1 MVWIVPILTAR
12 ILSFYILKVKTRA
25 WVEKESCKGSC
36 ERELDMKQSF
46 LPIVAVILCG
56 AILMASANAGDSG
69 SLPASAGDY
78 KILAPISHGDLTIF
92 PVVSAKIHDTSDF
105 ITLDEGIRSGE
116 VVVTEVGNIHSTM
129 QRRGPYQVRPVTG
142 AEVNRLV
149 LVNNSKHPLILLA
162 GEVVTGGKQDR
173 VVGKD
178 RIVPAESDPVD
189 LSVFCVEHG
198 RWVETSTKF
207 DTHAS
212 VMLQPSVRMKAMAD
226 QDQQKVWDAVGSS
239 RSQMATVVAAAPTIS
254 TAEPGQGTGGGVG
267 EGHVAGGSG
276 GTLYSLN
283 QLNSTTSYAKA
294 RENKAVKQQVDAITE
309 PMQKSYES
317 VIKQLR
323 NQNAIGVVVAV
334 KGHIV
339 WADMFAS
346 SALLGKYWPK
356 LLDSYATEAL
366 TSPGTREETGIKE
379 AQTFLEN
386 WQARHE
392 VVDSEPGLYRQREL
406 VGDKFRA
413 FQLTSL
419 LAKEAFDVH
428 LSKMAD

>member
-1 MVWIVPILTAR
+1 MKHSFVPMLAVLFAGFIVI
-12 ILSFYILKVKTRA
+12 
-25 WVEKESCKGSC
+25 
-36 ERELDMKQSF
+36 
-46 LPIVAVILCG
+46 
-56 AILMASANAGDSG
+56 SAAFAGDSG
-69 SLPASAGDY
+69 SLPATTNDY
-78 KILAPISHGDLTIF
+78 KILAPITHGDLTIF
-92 PVVSAKIHDTSDF
+92 PVVSAKSHDTSDF

-116 VVVTEVGNIHSTM
+116 VVVTEVGNLHSTM
-129 QRRGPYQVRPVTG
+129 RRRPPYQSRPYQG

-198 RWVETSTKF
+198 RWIETSTKF

-226 QDQQKVWDAVGSS
+226 QDQQKVWDEVGRS
-239 RSQMATVVAAAPTIS
+239 RTAMAAALASQASPSATPG
-254 TAEPGQGTGGGVG
+254 PGQTTETVTVTGASSADVIALNGT
-267 EGHVAGGSG
+267 S
-276 GTLYSLN
+276 
-283 QLNSTTSYAKA
+283 SYAKA
-294 RENKAVKQQVDAITE
+294 RENKAVHAQVESITE

-323 NQNAIGVVVAV
+323 NQNAVGVVVAV
-334 KGHIV
+334 KGRIV

-346 SALLGKYWPK
+346 SALLAKYWPK

-366 TSPGTREETGIKE
+366 TMPGAREETSIKE
-379 AQTFLEN
+379 AERFLLN

-406 VGDKFRA
+406 IGDKFRA
-413 FQLTSL
+413 FELTSL
-419 LAKEAFDVH
+419 LAKDAFDLH

>member
-1 MVWIVPILTAR
+1 
-12 ILSFYILKVKTRA
+12 
-25 WVEKESCKGSC
+25 
-36 ERELDMKQSF
+36 MKQAF
-46 LPIVAVILCG
+46 LPIVAALFCAAVF
-56 AILMASANAGDSG
+56 MALASAGDSG
-69 SLPASAGDY
+69 SPAFPNDY

-92 PVVSAKIHDTSDF
+92 PVVSAKAHDTSDF
-105 ITLDEGIRSGE
+105 ITLDEGIRSGD
-116 VVVTEVGNIHSTM
+116 VVVTEVGNIHSSL
-129 QRRGPYQVRPVTG
+129 QRRQPYIQRPGG

-149 LVNNSKHPLILLA
+149 LVNNSKHPLLLLA

-198 RWVETSTKF
+198 RWTETSAKF

-212 VMLQPSVRMKAMAD
+212 VMLQPSVRKKAMFD

-239 RSQMATVVAAAPTIS
+239 RSEMVTVVAAGPPMPSVPPAS
-254 TAEPGQGTGGGVG
+254 GTGSGMGSGIG
-267 EGHVAGGSG
+267 EGHGAGAGG
-276 GTLYSLN
+276 TMYSLN

-294 RENKAVKQQVDAITE
+294 RENNAVKQQVDAITE

-346 SALLGKYWPK
+346 GALLTKYWPK

-366 TSPGTREETGIKE
+366 TTTGVRAEIGIRE
-379 AQTFLEN
+379 AQAFLEN

-392 VVDSEPGLYRQREL
+392 EVDSEPGLYRQREL

-413 FQLTSL
+413 YQLTSL
-419 LAKEAFDVH
+419 LAKEAFDIHV
-428 LSKMAD
+428 SKMAD

>member
-1 MVWIVPILTAR
+1 
-12 ILSFYILKVKTRA
+12 
-25 WVEKESCKGSC
+25 
-36 ERELDMKQSF
+36 MKRSF
-46 LPIVAVILCG
+46 LPMLAVLFTGFAVIS
-56 AILMASANAGDSG
+56 AANAGDAG
-69 SLPASAGDY
+69 SLPATSNDY
-78 KILAPISHGDLTIF
+78 KILAPITHGDLTIF
-92 PVVSAKIHDTSDF
+92 PVVSSKSHDTSDF

-116 VVVTEVGNIHSTM
+116 VVVTEVGNLHSTM
-129 QRRGPYQVRPVTG
+129 RRHPPYQTRPYQG

-189 LSVFCVEHG
+189 LAVFCVEHG
-198 RWVETSTKF
+198 RWIESSTKF
-207 DTHAS
+207 DTQAS

-226 QDQQKVWDAVGSS
+226 QDQQKVWDEVANSKKNMSGVMLHTPNANLS
-239 RSQMATVVAAAPTIS
+239 TVEVTSAEVQIDS
-254 TAEPGQGTGGGVG
+254 T
-267 EGHVAGGSG
+267 S
-276 GTLYSLN
+276 
-283 QLNSTTSYAKA
+283 SYAKA
-294 RENKAVKQQVDAITE
+294 RENKAVQKQVESITE
-309 PMQKSYES
+309 PIQKSYES

-323 NQNAIGVVVAV
+323 NQNAVGVVVAV

-346 SALLGKYWPK
+346 SALLAKYWPK
-356 LLDSYATEAL
+356 LLESYATEAL
-366 TSPGTREETGIKE
+366 TMPGAREEISIKE
-379 AQTFLEN
+379 AERFLQN

-406 VGDKFRA
+406 IGDKFKA
-413 FQLTSL
+413 FELTSL
-419 LAKEAFDVH
+419 LAKDTFDVH

>member
-1 MVWIVPILTAR
+1 MKLSFLAILITLTAGLAL
-12 ILSFYILKVKTRA
+12 ISA
-25 WVEKESCKGSC
+25 
-36 ERELDMKQSF
+36 
-46 LPIVAVILCG
+46 
-56 AILMASANAGDSG
+56 ANAGDSG
-69 SLPASAGDY
+69 SMPATINDY

-92 PVVSAKIHDTSDF
+92 PVVSARVHDTSEF

-116 VVVTEVGNIHSTM
+116 VVVTEVGNLHSTM
-129 QRRGPYQVRPVTG
+129 RRRPYVQQYGGG

-149 LVNNSKHPLILLA
+149 LVNNSRHPLILLA

-198 RWVETSTKF
+198 RWTETSANFGTKG
-207 DTHAS
+207 S

-226 QDQQKVWDAVGSS
+226 QDQQKVWDEVSKSRTAMEQLVPAQPPIIHSGTGGAIGRGSGS
-239 RSQMATVVAAAPTIS
+239 GSAGGVANS
-254 TAEPGQGTGGGVG
+254 TAEV
-267 EGHVAGGSG
+267 EAYANSVRE
-276 GTLYSLN
+276 LN
-283 QLNSTTSYAKA
+283 GTTSYAKA
-294 RENKAVKQQVDAITE
+294 RDNTVIKQQVDSIVE

-323 NQNAIGVVVAV
+323 NQNAVGVVVAV
-334 KGHIV
+334 RGRIV

-346 SALLGKYWPK
+346 GALLDKYWPK
-356 LLDSYATEAL
+356 LLDSYATEAM
-366 TSPGTREETGIKE
+366 TASGAHGEVSIKE
-379 AQTFLEN
+379 AQAFLDN

-406 VGDKFRA
+406 IGDRFKA
-413 FQLTSL
+413 FELTSL
-419 LAKEAFDVH
+419 LAKASFDVH

>member
-1 MVWIVPILTAR
+1 MK
-12 ILSFYILKVKTRA
+12 LSL
-25 WVEKESCKGSC
+25 
-36 ERELDMKQSF
+36 L
-46 LPIVAVILCG
+46 
-56 AILMASANAGDSG
+56 AILVTLTCGLALLSPANAGDTG
-69 SLPASAGDY
+69 SMPATINDY

-92 PVVSAKIHDTSDF
+92 PVVSAKVHDTSEF

-116 VVVTEVGNIHSTM
+116 VVVTEVGNLHSTM
-129 QRRGPYQVRPVTG
+129 QRRNPYVSPNRG

-149 LVNNSKHPLILLA
+149 LVNNSKHPLLLLA

-173 VVGKD
+173 VVAKD
-178 RIVPAESDPVD
+178 RIVPSESDPVD

-198 RWVETSTKF
+198 RWIETSTKF

-212 VMLQPSVRMKAMAD
+212 VMLQPSVRMKAMAE
-226 QDQQKVWDAVGSS
+226 QDQQQVWDAVG
-239 RSQMATVVAAAPTIS
+239 RSKQTMSAKVAAAAPTVS
-254 TAEPGQGTGGGVG
+254 GG
-267 EGHVAGGSG
+267 GGSG
-276 GTLYSLN
+276 GGAGGGYYSQQMRALDN
-283 QLNSTTSYAKA
+283 TSSYAKA
-294 RENKAVKQQVDAITE
+294 RENDAVKQQVDSIVE

-323 NQNAIGVVVAV
+323 NQNAVGVVVAV
-334 KGHIV
+334 RGRIV

-346 SALLGKYWPK
+346 GALLDKYWPK
-356 LLDSYATEAL
+356 LLDSYATEAM
-366 TSPGTREETGIKE
+366 TSSGAKGEVSIKE
-379 AQTFLEN
+379 AQAFLDN

-406 VGDKFRA
+406 IGDRFRA

-419 LAKEAFDVH
+419 LAKSPFDVH

>member
-1 MVWIVPILTAR
+1 MKLSFLAILITLTAGLAL
-12 ILSFYILKVKTRA
+12 ISA
-25 WVEKESCKGSC
+25 
-36 ERELDMKQSF
+36 
-46 LPIVAVILCG
+46 
-56 AILMASANAGDSG
+56 ANAGDSG
-69 SLPASAGDY
+69 SMPATINDY

-92 PVVSAKIHDTSDF
+92 PVISAKVHDTSKF

-116 VVVTEVGNIHSTM
+116 VVVTEVGNLHSTM
-129 QRRGPYQVRPVTG
+129 RRRSPYVQQYRGG

-198 RWVETSTKF
+198 RWTETSEKF

-212 VMLQPSVRMKAMAD
+212 VMLQPSVRKKAMAE
-226 QDQQKVWDAVGSS
+226 QNQQQVWDAVGQSKAS
-239 RSQMATVVAAAPTIS
+239 MSARATELGPPSPPNGTTETVTVENYAYSVQKLDS
-254 TAEPGQGTGGGVG
+254 T
-267 EGHVAGGSG
+267 S
-276 GTLYSLN
+276 
-283 QLNSTTSYAKA
+283 SYAKA
-294 RENKAVKQQVDAITE
+294 RENAAVKQQVDSIVE

-323 NQNAIGVVVAV
+323 NQNAVGVVVAV
-334 KGHIV
+334 RGRIV

-346 SALLGKYWPK
+346 GALLDKYWPK
-356 LLDSYATEAL
+356 LLDSYATEAM
-366 TSPGTREETGIKE
+366 TASGAHGEVSIKE
-379 AQTFLEN
+379 AQAFLDN

-406 VGDKFRA
+406 IGDRFKA
-413 FQLTSL
+413 FELTSL
-419 LAKEAFDVH
+419 LAKASFDVH

>member
-1 MVWIVPILTAR
+1 MK
-12 ILSFYILKVKTRA
+12 LSL
-25 WVEKESCKGSC
+25 
-36 ERELDMKQSF
+36 L
-46 LPIVAVILCG
+46 
-56 AILMASANAGDSG
+56 AILVTLTCGLTLLAPANAGDSG
-69 SLPASAGDY
+69 GLPATVNDY
-78 KILAPISHGDLTIF
+78 KILEPITHGDLTIF
-92 PVVSAKIHDTSDF
+92 PVVSAKTHDTSEF

-116 VVVTEVGNIHSTM
+116 VVVTEVGNLHSTM
-129 QRRGPYQVRPVTG
+129 RRRNSVQPNRG

-173 VVGKD
+173 VVAKD
-178 RIVPAESDPVD
+178 RIVPSESDPVD

-198 RWVETSTKF
+198 RWVETSAKF

-226 QDQQKVWDAVGSS
+226 QDQQKVWDEVS
-239 RSQMATVVAAAPTIS
+239 RSHTGLAAKAAAAAP
-254 TAEPGQGTGGGVG
+254 AAGGGN
-267 EGHVAGGSG
+267 GGIAVE
-276 GTLYSLN
+276 TYSFRLN
-283 QLNSTTSYAKA
+283 ELNGTTSYAKT
-294 RENKAVKQQVDAITE
+294 RENAVVKQQVDSIVE

-317 VIKQLR
+317 VIRQLR
-323 NQNAIGVVVAV
+323 NQNAVGVVVAV
-334 KGHIV
+334 KGRIV

-346 SALLGKYWPK
+346 GALLDKYWPK
-356 LLDSYATEAL
+356 LLDSYATEAMT
-366 TSPGTREETGIKE
+366 TSGVRGESGIKE
-379 AQTFLEN
+379 AQAFLDN

-406 VGDKFRA
+406 IGDRFRA

-419 LAKEAFDVH
+419 LAKASFDVH

>member
-1 MVWIVPILTAR
+1 MK
-12 ILSFYILKVKTRA
+12 LSLVA
-25 WVEKESCKGSC
+25 
-36 ERELDMKQSF
+36 
-46 LPIVAVILCG
+46 IVAASLSGLSLVAIGSPGEPFG
-56 AILMASANAGDSG
+56 A
-69 SLPASAGDY
+69 PAATGDY
-78 KILAPISHGDLTIF
+78 KVLDPISHGDLTIF
-92 PVVSAKIHDTSDF
+92 PVVSAKVHDTSGF

-116 VVVTEVGNIHSTM
+116 VVVTEVGNLHSTM
-129 QRRGPYQVRPVTG
+129 RRRPPYTQRQYAG

-198 RWVETSTKF
+198 RWTETSTNFGTKG
-207 DTHAS
+207 S
-212 VMLQPSVRMKAMAD
+212 VMLQPSVRMKAMAE
-226 QDQQKVWDAVGSS
+226 QDQQKVWDEVGKSHAA
-239 RSQMATVVAAAPTIS
+239 MANKAVAAAPPAGAARS
-254 TAEPGQGTGGGVG
+254 TVEAYANSVD
-267 EGHVAGGSG
+267 A
-276 GTLYSLN
+276 
-283 QLNSTTSYAKA
+283 LNSTSSYAKTRDNA
-294 RENKAVKQQVDAITE
+294 VVKQQVDQIVE

-334 KGHIV
+334 RGRIV

-346 SALLGKYWPK
+346 GALLDKYWPK
-356 LLDSYATEAL
+356 LLDSYATEAM
-366 TSPGTREETGIKE
+366 TASGQKGEAGIKE
-379 AQTFLEN
+379 AQAFLNN

-406 VGDKFRA
+406 IGDKFKA
-413 FQLTSL
+413 FELTSL
-419 LAKEAFDVH
+419 LAKASFDVH

>member
-1 MVWIVPILTAR
+1 
-12 ILSFYILKVKTRA
+12 
-25 WVEKESCKGSC
+25 
-36 ERELDMKQSF
+36 MKHSF
-46 LPIVAVILCG
+46 LPMLAVLFTGFAVI
-56 AILMASANAGDSG
+56 SAAFAGDAG
-69 SLPASAGDY
+69 SLPATSNDY
-78 KILAPISHGDLTIF
+78 KILAPITHGDLTIF
-92 PVVSAKIHDTSDF
+92 PVVSSKSHDTSDF

-116 VVVTEVGNIHSTM
+116 VVVTEVGNLHSTM
-129 QRRGPYQVRPVTG
+129 RRHPPYQTRPYQG

-189 LSVFCVEHG
+189 LAVFCVEHG
-198 RWVETSTKF
+198 RWIESSTKF

-226 QDQQKVWDAVGSS
+226 QDQQKVWDEVANSKKNMSGVLLHTPNANLS
-239 RSQMATVVAAAPTIS
+239 TVEVTSAEVQIDS
-254 TAEPGQGTGGGVG
+254 T
-267 EGHVAGGSG
+267 S
-276 GTLYSLN
+276 
-283 QLNSTTSYAKA
+283 SYAKA
-294 RENKAVKQQVDAITE
+294 RENKAVQKQVESITE
-309 PMQKSYES
+309 PIQKAYES

-323 NQNAIGVVVAV
+323 NQNAVGVVVAV

-346 SALLGKYWPK
+346 SALLAKYWPK
-356 LLDSYATEAL
+356 LLESYATEAL
-366 TSPGTREETGIKE
+366 TMPGAREEISIKE
-379 AQTFLEN
+379 AERFLQN

-406 VGDKFRA
+406 IGDKFRA

-419 LAKEAFDVH
+419 LAKDAFDVH

>member
-1 MVWIVPILTAR
+1 
-12 ILSFYILKVKTRA
+12 
-25 WVEKESCKGSC
+25 
-36 ERELDMKQSF
+36 MKHSF
-46 LPIVAVILCG
+46 LPMLAVLLTGCAVI
-56 AILMASANAGDSG
+56 SAAFAGDAG
-69 SLPASAGDY
+69 SSPATSNDY
-78 KILAPISHGDLTIF
+78 KILAPITHGDLTIF
-92 PVVSAKIHDTSDF
+92 PVVSAKSHDTSDF

-116 VVVTEVGNIHSTM
+116 VIVTEVGNLHSTM
-129 QRRGPYQVRPVTG
+129 RRRPPYQTRPYQG

-198 RWVETSTKF
+198 RWTETSTKF

-226 QDQQKVWDAVGSS
+226 QDQQKVWDEVGRS
-239 RSQMATVVAAAPTIS
+239 RTAMAAALASSANPSATP
-254 TAEPGQGTGGGVG
+254 APGQTTETVTVTSSADVL
-267 EGHVAGGSG
+267 E
-276 GTLYSLN
+276 
-283 QLNSTTSYAKA
+283 LNSTSSYAKA
-294 RENKAVKQQVDAITE
+294 RENNAVQKQVESITE
-309 PMQKSYES
+309 PMRKSYES

-323 NQNAIGVVVAV
+323 NQNAVGVVVAV

-346 SALLGKYWPK
+346 SSLLAKYWPK
-356 LLDSYATEAL
+356 LLESYATEAL
-366 TSPGTREETGIKE
+366 TMPGAREETSIKE
-379 AQTFLEN
+379 AERFLQN

-406 VGDKFRA
+406 IGDKFKA
-413 FQLTSL
+413 FELTSL
-419 LAKEAFDVH
+419 LAKDAFDLH

>member
-1 MVWIVPILTAR
+1 
-12 ILSFYILKVKTRA
+12 
-25 WVEKESCKGSC
+25 
-36 ERELDMKQSF
+36 MKRSF
-46 LPIVAVILCG
+46 LPILAVLFAGFLVIS
-56 AILMASANAGDSG
+56 AANAGDAG
-69 SLPASAGDY
+69 SLPATSNDY
-78 KILAPISHGDLTIF
+78 KILAPITHGDLTIF
-92 PVVSAKIHDTSDF
+92 PVVSGKSHDTSDF
-105 ITLDEGIRSGE
+105 ITLDEGIRSGD
-116 VVVTEVGNIHSTM
+116 VVVTEVGNLHSSM
-129 QRRGPYQVRPVTG
+129 RRRPPYQPRPYQG

-198 RWVETSTKF
+198 RWTETSTKF

-226 QDQQKVWDAVGSS
+226 QDQQKVWDEVGRS
-239 RSQMATVVAAAPTIS
+239 RTAMAAAMASAPTAS
-254 TAEPGQGTGGGVG
+254 
-267 EGHVAGGSG
+267 GGSG
-276 GTLYSLN
+276 GGVAAGHGSGTVSAESDRMETFA
-283 QLNSTTSYAKA
+283 QLNGTTSYAKSV
-294 RENKAVKQQVDAITE
+294 ENKAVKQQVEAITE

-323 NQNAIGVVVAV
+323 NQNAVGVVVAV

-346 SALLGKYWPK
+346 SALLAKYWPK
-356 LLDSYATEAL
+356 LLESYATEAL
-366 TSPGTREETGIKE
+366 TMPGAHGETSIKE
-379 AQTFLEN
+379 AETFLQN

-392 VVDSEPGLYRQREL
+392 VVDSEPGFYRQREL
-406 VGDKFRA
+406 VGDKFKA

-419 LAKEAFDVH
+419 LAKEAFDLH

>member
-1 MVWIVPILTAR
+1 MVRIVPTLTAR
-12 ILSFYILKVKTRA
+12 LLSFYILSN
-25 WVEKESCKGSC
+25 ENKGLGY
-36 ERELDMKQSF
+36 ERESDMKQSF
-46 LPIVAVILCG
+46 LPIVAVLLCG
-56 AILMASANAGDSG
+56 AVLMASANAGDPG
-69 SLPASAGDY
+69 SLPSSASDY

-92 PVVSAKIHDTSDF
+92 PVVSARIHDTSDF

-116 VVVTEVGNIHSTM
+116 VVVTEVGNIHSIM
-129 QRRGPYQVRPVTG
+129 RRRQPYQPRPVGG

-173 VVGKD
+173 VVSKD
-178 RIVPAESDPVD
+178 RIVPAESDPVA

-198 RWVETSTKF
+198 RWTETSAKF

-212 VMLQPSVRMKAMAD
+212 VMLQPSVRKKAMFE
-226 QDQQKVWDAVGSS
+226 QNQQQVWDAVGRS
-239 RSQMATVVAAAPTIS
+239 RSAMAGVVAAAPGIS
-254 TAEPGQGTGGGVG
+254 TTADPGQASGVD
-267 EGHVAGGSG
+267 GSSE
-276 GTLYSLN
+276 LSLQ
-283 QLNSTTSYAKA
+283 QLNGTTSYAKA
-294 RENKAVKQQVDAITE
+294 RENKAVQHEVDAITE

-346 SALLGKYWPK
+346 SSLLGKYWPK
-356 LLDSYATEAL
+356 LLDSYATEVL
-366 TSPGTREETGIKE
+366 TTTGAREEIGVKE
-379 AQTFLEN
+379 AQSFLEN

-392 VVDSEPGLYRQREL
+392 EVDSEPGLYRQREL
-406 VGDKFRA
+406 VGDRFRA

-419 LAKEAFDVH
+419 LVKEAFDVH

>member
-1 MVWIVPILTAR
+1 MKLSFLAILITLTAGLVL
-12 ILSFYILKVKTRA
+12 ISA
-25 WVEKESCKGSC
+25 
-36 ERELDMKQSF
+36 
-46 LPIVAVILCG
+46 
-56 AILMASANAGDSG
+56 ANAGDSG
-69 SLPASAGDY
+69 SMPATINDY

-92 PVVSAKIHDTSDF
+92 PVVSAKVHDTSEF

-116 VVVTEVGNIHSTM
+116 VVVTEVGNLHSTM
-129 QRRGPYQVRPVTG
+129 RRRSPYVQQYRGG

-198 RWVETSTKF
+198 RWTETSEKF

-212 VMLQPSVRMKAMAD
+212 VMLQPSVRMKAMAE
-226 QDQQKVWDAVGSS
+226 QNQQQVWDAVGQSKAS
-239 RSQMATVVAAAPTIS
+239 MSARATELGPPSPPNGTTETVTVENYAYSVQKLDS
-254 TAEPGQGTGGGVG
+254 T
-267 EGHVAGGSG
+267 S
-276 GTLYSLN
+276 
-283 QLNSTTSYAKA
+283 SYAKA
-294 RENKAVKQQVDAITE
+294 RENAAVKQQVDSIVE

-323 NQNAIGVVVAV
+323 NQNAVGVVVAV
-334 KGHIV
+334 RGRIV

-346 SALLGKYWPK
+346 GALLDKYWPK
-356 LLDSYATEAL
+356 LLDSYATEAM
-366 TSPGTREETGIKE
+366 TASGAHGEISIKE
-379 AQTFLEN
+379 AQAFLDN

-406 VGDKFRA
+406 IGDRFKA
-413 FQLTSL
+413 FELTSL
-419 LAKEAFDVH
+419 LAKASFDVH

>member
-1 MVWIVPILTAR
+1 
-12 ILSFYILKVKTRA
+12 
-25 WVEKESCKGSC
+25 
-36 ERELDMKQSF
+36 MKRSF
-46 LPIVAVILCG
+46 LPILAVLFCGIVAISV
-56 AILMASANAGDSG
+56 AKAGDAG
-69 SLPASAGDY
+69 SLPATVNDY
-78 KILAPISHGDLTIF
+78 KILAPITHGDLTIF
-92 PVVSAKIHDTSDF
+92 PVVSAKSHDTSDF
-105 ITLDEGIRSGE
+105 ITLDDGIRSGD
-116 VVVTEVGNIHSTM
+116 VVVTEVGNLHSSM
-129 QRRGPYQVRPVTG
+129 QRRPPYQPRQYRG

-198 RWVETSTKF
+198 RWTETSTKF

-226 QDQQKVWDAVGSS
+226 QDQQKVWDEVGKSRAQMSVAVE
-239 RSQMATVVAAAPTIS
+239 AAAPTIS
-254 TAEPGQGTGGGVG
+254 
-267 EGHVAGGSG
+267 GGSG
-276 GTLYSLN
+276 GGIGAGHGSRTASAEADRLEAFAK
-283 QLNSTTSYAKA
+283 LNSTTSYAKA
-294 RENKAVKQQVDAITE
+294 RENKAVQAQVDSITE

-323 NQNAIGVVVAV
+323 NQNAVGVVVAV

-346 SALLGKYWPK
+346 GALLAKYWPK

-366 TSPGTREETGIKE
+366 TMPGARGETSIKE
-379 AQTFLEN
+379 AERFLEN

-406 VGDKFRA
+406 VGDKFKA

-419 LAKEAFDVH
+419 LAKEAFDLH
-428 LSKMAD
+428 LSKMAE

>member
-1 MVWIVPILTAR
+1 MLAVLFTG
-12 ILSFYILKVKTRA
+12 F
-25 WVEKESCKGSC
+25 
-36 ERELDMKQSF
+36 
-46 LPIVAVILCG
+46 AVIS
-56 AILMASANAGDSG
+56 AANAGDAG
-69 SLPASAGDY
+69 SLPATSNDY
-78 KILAPISHGDLTIF
+78 KILAPITHGDLTIF
-92 PVVSAKIHDTSDF
+92 PVVSSKSHDTSDF

-116 VVVTEVGNIHSTM
+116 VVVTEVGNLHSTM
-129 QRRGPYQVRPVTG
+129 RRHPPYQTRPYQG

-189 LSVFCVEHG
+189 LAVFCVEHG
-198 RWVETSTKF
+198 RWIESSTKF

-226 QDQQKVWDAVGSS
+226 QDQQKVWDEVANSKKNMSGVLLHTPNANLS
-239 RSQMATVVAAAPTIS
+239 TVEVTSAEVQIDS
-254 TAEPGQGTGGGVG
+254 T
-267 EGHVAGGSG
+267 S
-276 GTLYSLN
+276 
-283 QLNSTTSYAKA
+283 SYAKA
-294 RENKAVKQQVDAITE
+294 RENKAVQKQVESITE
-309 PMQKSYES
+309 PIQKSYES

-323 NQNAIGVVVAV
+323 NQNAVGVVVAV

-346 SALLGKYWPK
+346 SALLAKYWPK
-356 LLDSYATEAL
+356 LLESYATEAL
-366 TSPGTREETGIKE
+366 TMPGAREEISIKE
-379 AQTFLEN
+379 AERFLQN

-406 VGDKFRA
+406 IGDKFKA
-413 FQLTSL
+413 FELTSL
-419 LAKEAFDVH
+419 LAKDTFDVH

>member
-1 MVWIVPILTAR
+1 
-12 ILSFYILKVKTRA
+12 
-25 WVEKESCKGSC
+25 
-36 ERELDMKQSF
+36 MKHSF
-46 LPIVAVILCG
+46 LPLLAVLFTGFVVIS
-56 AILMASANAGDSG
+56 AANAGDAG
-69 SLPASAGDY
+69 SLPATSNDY
-78 KILAPISHGDLTIF
+78 KILAPITHGDLTIF
-92 PVVSAKIHDTSDF
+92 PVVSAKVHDTSDF
-105 ITLDEGIRSGE
+105 ITLDEGIRSGD
-116 VVVTEVGNIHSTM
+116 VVVTEVGNLHSTM
-129 QRRGPYQVRPVTG
+129 QRRPPYQPRPYGG

-189 LSVFCVEHG
+189 LAVFCVEHG
-198 RWVETSTKF
+198 RWIETSTKF

-226 QDQQKVWDAVGSS
+226 QDQQKVWDEVSKSRTAMASAVASPMPYSGSGS
-239 RSQMATVVAAAPTIS
+239 
-254 TAEPGQGTGGGVG
+254 GGGVG
-267 EGHVAGGSG
+267 TGQSAGSG
-276 GTLYSLN
+276 VVPSTTETVIVNGEAPALN
-283 QLNSTTSYAKA
+283 TFAGTTSYAKSV
-294 RENKAVKQQVDAITE
+294 ENKAVKQQVDAIAQ

-323 NQNAIGVVVAV
+323 NQNAVGVVVAV
-334 KGHIV
+334 KGRVV

-346 SALLGKYWPK
+346 SALLAKYWPK
-356 LLDSYATEAL
+356 LLESYATEAL
-366 TSPGTREETGIKE
+366 TMRGAREEISIKE
-379 AQTFLEN
+379 AERFLQN

-392 VVDSEPGLYRQREL
+392 VVDSEPGLYRQREF
-406 VGDKFRA
+406 VGEKFKA

-419 LAKEAFDVH
+419 LAKDEFDVH

>member
-1 MVWIVPILTAR
+1 MK
-12 ILSFYILKVKTRA
+12 LSLLAVLVT
-25 WVEKESCKGSC
+25 
-36 ERELDMKQSF
+36 F
-46 LPIVAVILCG
+46 LSGLALIGIAQ
-56 AILMASANAGDSG
+56 AGDSPSMPG
-69 SLPASAGDY
+69 ITGDY
-78 KILAPISHGDLTIF
+78 KVLEPISHGDLMIF
-92 PVVSAKIHDTSDF
+92 PVVSARSHDTSEF

-116 VVVTEVGNIHSTM
+116 VVVTEVGNLHSGM
-129 QRRGPYQVRPVTG
+129 RRRPYQPVRGG

-149 LVNNSKHPLILLA
+149 LVNNSRHPLILLA

-198 RWVETSTKF
+198 RWTETSSKF

-226 QDQQKVWDAVGSS
+226 QDQQKVWDAVGQS
-239 RSQMATVVAAAPTIS
+239 RSAMTASVEAAPS
-254 TAEPGQGTGGGVG
+254 TSGTPGHGSPGT
-267 EGHVAGGSG
+267 AGGNIYVSDAEAVRE
-276 GTLYSLN
+276 LSN
-283 QLNSTTSYAKA
+283 TTSYAKA
-294 RENKAVKQQVDAITE
+294 RENKAVQSQVDSIVQ

-323 NQNAIGVVVAV
+323 NQNAVGVVVAV
-334 KGHIV
+334 KGRIV

-346 SALLGKYWPK
+346 GSLLGKYWPK
-356 LLDSYATEAL
+356 LLESYATEAL
-366 TSPGTREETGIKE
+366 TASGPRGEISIKD
-379 AQTFLEN
+379 AQAFLNN

-406 VGDKFRA
+406 IGDRFKA

-419 LAKEAFDVH
+419 LAKASFDVH
-428 LSKMAD
+428 LSKMAE

>member
-1 MVWIVPILTAR
+1 
-12 ILSFYILKVKTRA
+12 
-25 WVEKESCKGSC
+25 
-36 ERELDMKQSF
+36 MKRSF
-46 LPIVAVILCG
+46 LPMLAVLFTGFAVIS
-56 AILMASANAGDSG
+56 AANAGDAG
-69 SLPASAGDY
+69 SLPATSNDY
-78 KILAPISHGDLTIF
+78 KILAPITHGDLTIF
-92 PVVSAKIHDTSDF
+92 PVVSSKSHDTSDF

-116 VVVTEVGNIHSTM
+116 VVVTEVGNLHSTM
-129 QRRGPYQVRPVTG
+129 RRHPPYQTRPYQG

-189 LSVFCVEHG
+189 LAVFCVEHG
-198 RWVETSTKF
+198 RWIESSTKF

-226 QDQQKVWDAVGSS
+226 QDQQKVWDEVANSKKNMSGVLLHTPNANLS
-239 RSQMATVVAAAPTIS
+239 TVEVTSAEVQIDS
-254 TAEPGQGTGGGVG
+254 T
-267 EGHVAGGSG
+267 S
-276 GTLYSLN
+276 
-283 QLNSTTSYAKA
+283 SYAKA
-294 RENKAVKQQVDAITE
+294 RENKAVQKQVESITE
-309 PMQKSYES
+309 PIQKSYES

-323 NQNAIGVVVAV
+323 NQNAVGVVVAV

-346 SALLGKYWPK
+346 SALLAKYWPK
-356 LLDSYATEAL
+356 LLESYATEAL
-366 TSPGTREETGIKE
+366 TMPGAREETSIKE
-379 AQTFLEN
+379 AERFLQN

-419 LAKEAFDVH
+419 LAKDAFDVH

>member
-1 MVWIVPILTAR
+1 
-12 ILSFYILKVKTRA
+12 
-25 WVEKESCKGSC
+25 
-36 ERELDMKQSF
+36 MKRSF
-46 LPIVAVILCG
+46 LPMLAVLFTG
-56 AILMASANAGDSG
+56 FLVVSAANAGDAG
-69 SLPASAGDY
+69 SLPATSNDY
-78 KILAPISHGDLTIF
+78 KILAPITHGDLTIF
-92 PVVSAKIHDTSDF
+92 PVVSGKSHDTSDF
-105 ITLDEGIRSGE
+105 ITLDEGIRSGD
-116 VVVTEVGNIHSTM
+116 VVVTEVGNLHSSM
-129 QRRGPYQVRPVTG
+129 QRRPPYQSRPYQG

-189 LSVFCVEHG
+189 LSVFCVEDG
-198 RWVETSTKF
+198 RWTETSTKF

-226 QDQQKVWDAVGSS
+226 QDQQKVWDEVANS
-239 RSQMATVVAAAPTIS
+239 RKNMAGAMLHAPSAGLSTVEVTSAQAQIENTS
-254 TAEPGQGTGGGVG
+254 
-267 EGHVAGGSG
+267 
-276 GTLYSLN
+276 
-283 QLNSTTSYAKA
+283 SYAKA
-294 RENKAVKQQVDAITE
+294 RENSVVQKQVESITE

-323 NQNAIGVVVAV
+323 NQNAVGVVVAV

-346 SALLGKYWPK
+346 SALLAKYWPK
-356 LLDSYATEAL
+356 LLESYATEAL
-366 TSPGTREETGIKE
+366 TMPGAHGETSIKE
-379 AQTFLEN
+379 AETFLQN

-406 VGDKFRA
+406 IGDKFKA

-419 LAKEAFDVH
+419 LAKEAFDLH

>member
-1 MVWIVPILTAR
+1 
-12 ILSFYILKVKTRA
+12 
-25 WVEKESCKGSC
+25 
-36 ERELDMKQSF
+36 MKHSF
-46 LPIVAVILCG
+46 LPMLAVLFTGFAVI
-56 AILMASANAGDSG
+56 SAAFAGDAG
-69 SLPASAGDY
+69 SLPATSNDY
-78 KILAPISHGDLTIF
+78 KILAPITHGDLTIF
-92 PVVSAKIHDTSDF
+92 PVVSSKSHDTSDF

-116 VVVTEVGNIHSTM
+116 VVVTEVGNLHSTM
-129 QRRGPYQVRPVTG
+129 RRHPPYQTRPYQG

-189 LSVFCVEHG
+189 LAVFCVEHG
-198 RWVETSTKF
+198 RWIESSTKF

-226 QDQQKVWDAVGSS
+226 QDQQKVWDEVANSKKNMSGVLLHTPNANLS
-239 RSQMATVVAAAPTIS
+239 TVEVTSAEVQIDS
-254 TAEPGQGTGGGVG
+254 T
-267 EGHVAGGSG
+267 S
-276 GTLYSLN
+276 
-283 QLNSTTSYAKA
+283 SYAKA
-294 RENKAVKQQVDAITE
+294 RENKAVQKQVESITE
-309 PMQKSYES
+309 PIQKSYES

-323 NQNAIGVVVAV
+323 NQNAVGVVVAV

-346 SALLGKYWPK
+346 SALLAKYWPK
-356 LLDSYATEAL
+356 LLESYATEAL
-366 TSPGTREETGIKE
+366 TMPGAREEISIKE
-379 AQTFLEN
+379 AERFLQN

-406 VGDKFRA
+406 IGDKFKA
-413 FQLTSL
+413 FELTSL
-419 LAKEAFDVH
+419 LAKDTFDVH